1 MSAAMDNDLR
11 QALKLA
17 LKVLEDLPEMFRPE
31 RNIEDMR
38 EILAGLK
45 TGRDQLIM
53 VQAVATAL
61 TLAYRSLEI
70 ATTKQQV
77 SDGRDVIVQRFNS
90 RMDDLSALFSLVKRC
105 DLSTLAL
112 YYTEACTKFA
122 EAPPKG
128 TRFRVV
134 QSS

>member
-1 MSAAMDNDLR
+1 MDNDLR

-61 TLAYRSLEI
+61 AYRSLEI
-70 ATTKQQV
+70 ATTKQQE
-77 SDGRDVIVQRFNS
+77 SDGRDVVVER
-90 RMDDLSALFSLVKRC
+90 RMDDFSALFSLVKRC

>member
-1 MSAAMDNDLR
+1 MDNDLR

-61 TLAYRSLEI
+61 AYRSLEI
-70 ATTKQQV
+70 ATTKQQE
-77 SDGRDVIVQRFNS
+77 SDGRDVIVERFNS
-90 RMDDLSALFSLVKRC
+90 RMDDFSALFSLVKRC